1 MTPNP
6 LTPSPRRPSFNVSLR
21 LAAQSVALDRR
32 TLRMT
37 GLSLTSR
44 WRLIASKA
52 KAIVTLSGGR
62 PATMQV
68 GSLQLAV
75 ENTNEVGT
83 IQSSIC
89 DVHDDVLPDVFDT
102 EAPVVIDVGANIG
115 QFSSA
120 VLLFAP
126 RATVLAI
133 EPDPVVHARL
143 AANLSGASGV
153 TTSCS
158 AAGAVRAVLPLGRAA
173 LAVMST
179 LRQDGLSGYD
189 IVGSVDV
196 QVERLDVLTEGFP
209 AVNLLKIDV
218 EGFEIEALLG
228 APELLKRTR
237 FLLIE
242 LGLGRDPSRPN
253 LDVLAALRD
262 VCPRSRIVRFGRPLG
277 DPQRPMCQ
285 DVLLELWPT

>member
-1 MTPNP
+1 MSGLP
-6 LTPSPRRPSFNVSLR
+6 LKARW
-21 LAAQSVALDRR
+21 ALI
-32 TLRMT
+32 T
-37 GLSLTSR
+37 
-44 WRLIASKA
+44 SKA
-52 KAIVTLSGGR
+52 KALGALAARS

-68 GSLQLAV
+68 GSLQLSV

-89 DVHDDVLPDVFDT
+89 DVHDDVLPDVLDT
-102 EAPVVIDVGANIG
+102 DTPVVIDVGANIG

-126 RATVLAI
+126 SATILAI

-143 AANLSGASGV
+143 ADNLFGAAGV

-158 AAGAVRAVLPLGRAA
+158 AAGAARGVLPLGRAA

-179 LRQDGLSGYD
+179 LRQDALSGYD

-196 QVERLDVLTEGFP
+196 RVERLDDLTKDHP
-209 AVNLLKIDV
+209 AVDLLKIDV
-218 EGFEIEALLG
+218 EGFEIEALEG
-228 APELLKRTR
+228 APELLGKSR

-253 LDVLAALRD
+253 LDVLAAIREI
-262 VCPRSRIVRFGRPLG
+262 CPRSRIVRFGRPLG
-277 DPQRPMCQ
+277 DPQQPLCQ
-285 DVLLELWPT
+285 DVLLELWPA